1 MSRSPLLRSWSISLR
16 PLWSSLSKSSL
27 ISYTF
32 TEEYK
37 QKFSVELL
45 VYFLTDFIHSILISY
60 TPNIEYKQKSS
71 VELLVYFLT
80 DVIHF

>member
-1 MSRSPLLRSWSISLR
+1 
-16 PLWSSLSKSSL
+16 LSKSSL

-37 QKFSVELL
+37 QK
-45 VYFLTDFIHSILISY
+45 
-60 TPNIEYKQKSS
+60 SS

-80 DVIHF
+80 DCIHF